1 MIVLYQSGGVVQ
13 LHFNVLTS
21 DGNPYSTLTT
31 DVKSSS
37 DVVYTVGKTVLA
49 SSDAPYAV
57 S

>member
-1 MIVLYQSGGVVQ
+1 MIVLYQSGGTAQ

-21 DGNPYSTLTT
+21 DGTPYSTLTT